1 VLLSNGSV
9 PATAASRTTVSARLP
24 GQVEMDADLL
34 NLVLLFLQSVDVLL
48 LFFGDRFEQD
58 LGVDVAELTQA

>member
-1 VLLSNGSV
+1 
-9 PATAASRTTVSARLP
+9 
-24 GQVEMDADLL
+24 MDADLL